1 MEVYPRRRM
10 EKLRTFYSRSRARYI
25 DSADIEEQEGRGRGD
40 IVREKLRGKSAE
52 KARNVQPSKEK
63 ERGGITEILESRG
76 WRPPRVEIAA
86 VGIREGKKALLV
98 KKRERERE
106 KEREKEEVCAF
117 VCA

>member
-10 EKLRTFYSRSRARYI
+10 EKLRTFYSQSRARYI

-40 IVREKLRGKSAE
+40 IVREKFRGKSAE
-52 KARNVQPSKEK
+52 KARNVQPSK

-86 VGIREGKKALLV
+86 AVGIREGKKALLV

-106 KEREKEEVCAF
+106 NEREKEKVRAF